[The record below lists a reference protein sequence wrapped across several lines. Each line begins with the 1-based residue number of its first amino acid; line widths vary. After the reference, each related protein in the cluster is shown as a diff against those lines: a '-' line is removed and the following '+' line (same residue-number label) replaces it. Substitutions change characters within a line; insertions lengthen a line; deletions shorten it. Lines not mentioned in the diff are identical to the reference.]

1 MRLQELDHISD
12 QIVFHLD
19 KSDTNAAFKI
29 IVTAY
34 SEKLYWHIRRI
45 VLSHED
51 ANDILQNTYVKVWK
65 ALDKYKADAKV
76 YTWLYRIATNESI
89 TFLNKNKKRIQP
101 ILDQNFIEPSTTQE
115 AIKMNASEIE
125 QRLEQAILTLPEK
138 QRIVFNLKYFE
149 ELKYQEIAL
158 ITETSVGAL
167 KASYHLAVKKIEKY
181 LTTN

>member
-1 MRLQELDHISD
+1 MKKKELDLISS
-12 QIVFHLD
+12 QIILNIKNSD
-19 KSDTNAAFKI
+19 LKSAFKV
-29 IVTAY
+29 IVAEY

-51 ANDILQNTYVKVWK
+51 ANDVLQNVCLKIWN
-65 ALDKYKADAKV
+65 ALAKYKGDAKI

-89 TFLNKNKKRIQP
+89 TFLNKNNKRIKSLGEQHY
-101 ILDQNFIEPSTTQE
+101 IEPSTTQD
-115 AIKMNASEIE
+115 AIKMDATEIE
-125 QRLEQAILTLPEK
+125 QKLEQAILTLPEK

-149 ELKYQEIAL
+149 ELKYNEISS
-158 ITETSVGAL
+158 ITDTSVGAL